1 MRLKPYAKKKATE
14 LFKMMT
20 PEEREFCQEEHW
32 LLVYTDVG
40 DKIKKDV
47 QDGNIEFSAKHQDMD
62 EEELYEMVIDE
73 VTDKLDVVLSEV

>member
-32 LLVYTDVG
+32 LLQFSEVG
-40 DKIKKDV
+40 EEIKKDL
-47 QDGNIEFSAKHQDMD
+47 QKIEFSAKHQDMD
-62 EEELYEMVIDE
+62 EEELYELVIDE